1 MIRIRGDIHG
11 EIDGLGFAIPDDSTY
26 DDYLIICGDFGVL
39 WQDNM
44 TMKYDIEELNEKNV
58 TVLFLD
64 GNHENYDILNRYPVT
79 EWHGGKVQFIAEHI
93 IHLMRGQVY
102 EIDGY
107 KIFTMGGA
115 ECHDIQDGIVDPEEP
130 FAIHKIRRLQAR
142 NANFRV
148 KGLSWWPEELPT
160 EKELQEGLDNLAR
173 HNNTVDVILSHC
185 APTSIQIAIKADD
198 YPVNRLT
205 EYLERLKNTITYK
218 KWFFGHYHENKNVDD
233 KHTLLYYGY
242 VCLNDALKLQ
252 ATKENL

>member
-1 MIRIRGDIHG
+1 M
-11 EIDGLGFAIPDDSTY
+11 
-26 DDYLIICGDFGVL
+26 
-39 WQDNM
+39 
-44 TMKYDIEELNEKNV
+44 
-58 TVLFLD
+58 
-64 GNHENYDILNRYPVT
+64 
-79 EWHGGKVQFIAEHI
+79 
-93 IHLMRGQVY
+93 
-102 EIDGY
+102 
-107 KIFTMGGA
+107 
-115 ECHDIQDGIVDPEEP
+115 
-130 FAIHKIRRLQAR
+130 
-142 NANFRV
+142 
-148 KGLSWWPEELPT
+148 
-160 EKELQEGLDNLAR
+160 DNLAR